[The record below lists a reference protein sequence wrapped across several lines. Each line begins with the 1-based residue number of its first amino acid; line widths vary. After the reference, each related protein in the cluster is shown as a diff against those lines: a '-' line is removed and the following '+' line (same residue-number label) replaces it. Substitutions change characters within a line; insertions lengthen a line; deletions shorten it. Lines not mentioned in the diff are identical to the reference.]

1 MISANDVLQI
11 ISEMH
16 QYSILLLELKDAT
29 TLGISHT
36 SDGKLNYFRH
46 KGKLNRTE
54 RGNLTREIYSGQIPE
69 SIHLLPVE
77 EFLQEIEGKKA
88 RHIWLESVGPDRKE
102 LGFLSISELETYFRS
117 HPHR

>member
-16 QYSILLLELKDAT
+16 QYSMLLLELKDAT
-29 TLGISHT
+29 TLGISHI

-46 KGKLNRTE
+46 KGRLNRTE
-54 RGNLTREIYSGQIPE
+54 RSKLARGIYSGQIPE
-69 SIHLLPVE
+69 STNLLPVE
-77 EFLQEIEGKKA
+77 EFLREIEGKKA
-88 RHIWLESVGPDRKE
+88 RHIWLESVGPDRTE
-102 LGFLSISELETYFRS
+102 LGFLSIAELKTYFQS